1 MGHETRRNIFS
12 FKKNFLQTV
21 KINLRYFWPDFNK
34 EDNYFTRVL
43 SLKYNVEIS
52 DNPDFYF
59 FTHPYN
65 GKRDYLKYKC
75 HRVFLGWEN
84 VRANWDICDYV
95 LDSDFYENNPRH
107 KRWPI
112 WASWNPIR
120 LTAPKELKHFTGKK
134 KFCCMVVSNG
144 KAKERIE
151 FFHQLSKYKQV
162 DSGGRFLNNIGGPV
176 ADKMKFIS
184 DYKFVISFE
193 NSASPGYTT
202 EKLIEPMLVNSIP
215 IYWGN
220 TAVRKDFNTDSFINI
235 ENSQSFDADIE
246 KIIELDSNEEKYLAM
261 AAQPWLNNNQ
271 LPWEFTQE
279 SLAAFFD
286 FVVADSKTKK
296 PVALNSYKN
305 FKHKTSIYL
314 CRLRDSFYHRLGI
327 NKGFR

>member
-1 MGHETRRNIFS
+1 MQSI
-12 FKKNFLQTV
+12 KVNFG
-21 KINLRYFWPDFNK
+21 YFWPDFNK

-43 SLKYNVEIS
+43 SLKYKVEIS

-112 WASWNPIR
+112 WAAWNPIR
-120 LTAPKELKHFTGKK
+120 LTAPKELKHFTAKK

-220 TAVRKDFNTDSFINI
+220 AAVGKDFNTASFINI
-235 ENSQSFDADIE
+235 SNSEDYKEAIE
-246 KIIELDSNEEKYLAM
+246 KIMELDKDDEKYMAM

-271 LPWEFTQE
+271 LPREFTQE

-286 FVVADSKTKK
+286 FVIADSKTKK
-296 PVALNSYKN
+296 PVAKN
-305 FKHKTSIYL
+305 KIKSLKHKMSIFNS
-314 CRLRDSFYHRLGI
+314 RLISSLYHRTLRI
-327 NKGFR
+327 IKHLKLKLSV